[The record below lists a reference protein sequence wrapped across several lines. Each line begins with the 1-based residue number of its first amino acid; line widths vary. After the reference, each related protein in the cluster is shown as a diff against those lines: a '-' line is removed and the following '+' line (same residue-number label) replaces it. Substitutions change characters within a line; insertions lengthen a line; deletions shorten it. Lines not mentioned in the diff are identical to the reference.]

1 MSNKISFICTNLKS
15 GGTQRVVSTIS
26 SIYANKGHKVT
37 IITLDNPN
45 EDFYKVNSNIKRINI
60 NQIKDSNNLFI
71 GIFQNF
77 IRVFKLRKAIIE
89 SESKTVISFI
99 TSTNIITILASIMLK
114 VNVIVSERNDPYLQ
128 KINFKWRAL
137 RYLTYPL
144 AKKITANSY
153 KAIDFYKKK
162 FFNSR
167 ILYLPNPLPAINPGT
182 HGENV
187 ILSIGKLEIQKGHD
201 ILLNAFAECIKRN
214 TITSRWKI
222 KIIGSGKELNS
233 LLSLA
238 KKLEIS
244 DSLII
249 KSNINLTNEYKNAG
263 IFIMAS
269 RYEGTS
275 NALLE
280 AISSGMPI
288 IVSSNAAFSVP
299 FIRNKHNSIIIEN
312 MNFQNLSEE
321 ILNLIKDKQKRKEY
335 SINILKDYAEH
346 ITNNNIIDM
355 WNEALDINQNEKN

>member
-128 KINFKWRAL
+128 KINFKWRVL

-153 KAIDFYKKK
+153 KAIDFYKKE

-167 ILYLPNPLPAINPGT
+167 IL
-182 HGENV
+182 
-187 ILSIGKLEIQKGHD
+187 
-201 ILLNAFAECIKRN
+201 
-214 TITSRWKI
+214 
-222 KIIGSGKELNS
+222 
-233 LLSLA
+233 
-238 KKLEIS
+238 
-244 DSLII
+244 
-249 KSNINLTNEYKNAG
+249 
-263 IFIMAS
+263 
-269 RYEGTS
+269 
-275 NALLE
+275 
-280 AISSGMPI
+280 
-288 IVSSNAAFSVP
+288 
-299 FIRNKHNSIIIEN
+299 
-312 MNFQNLSEE
+312 
-321 ILNLIKDKQKRKEY
+321 
-335 SINILKDYAEH
+335 
-346 ITNNNIIDM
+346 
-355 WNEALDINQNEKN
+355 